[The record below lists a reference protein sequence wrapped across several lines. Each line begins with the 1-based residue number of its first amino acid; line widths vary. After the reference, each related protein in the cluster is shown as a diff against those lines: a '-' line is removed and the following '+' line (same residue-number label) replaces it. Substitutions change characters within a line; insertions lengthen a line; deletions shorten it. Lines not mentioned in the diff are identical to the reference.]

1 MLSWEGQEPSGL
13 RHTILLAEPNAAV
26 RRAMR
31 RTLEKANYEVLETC
45 NGEQALNVCRRH
57 SGPIH
62 LLLSDIALPGVHG
75 PDLARLVTGMR
86 PLIRVVFL
94 TAEPEEAT
102 QQAGLCRG
110 CWLLV
115 RKPFRPSELARAMEE
130 LLRPNPTPPILAQAG
145 LAD

>member
-1 MLSWEGQEPSGL
+1 M
-13 RHTILLAEPNAAV
+13 LAEPNATV

-31 RTLEKANYEVLETC
+31 RALEKANYEVLETC
-45 NGEQALNVCRRH
+45 NGEQAVNVCRRH

-62 LLLSDIALPGVHG
+62 LLMSDISLPGVHG
-75 PDLARLVTGMR
+75 PELARLVTEMR

-94 TAEPEEAT
+94 TAEPEEANR
-102 QQAGLCRG
+102 QAGLCRG

-115 RKPFRPSELARAMEE
+115 RKPFRPSELARVLEE
-130 LLRPNPTPPILAQAG
+130 LLRPNSTPQILAQAG